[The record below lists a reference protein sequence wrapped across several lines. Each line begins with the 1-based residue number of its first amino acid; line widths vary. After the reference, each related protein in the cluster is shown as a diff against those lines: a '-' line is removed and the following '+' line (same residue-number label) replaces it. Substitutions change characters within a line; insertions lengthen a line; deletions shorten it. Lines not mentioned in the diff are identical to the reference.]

1 MRERREEEMH
11 RDMGHPSLA
20 ETLLPEGLGR
30 NRRLERIDE
39 EVDWERFAVLVEGI
53 YSAGEGRPSYPP
65 LMMVKVLL
73 LEQWYSLS
81 DPQMEEA
88 LWDRISFRRFVGLGL
103 GDDTPDYSTI
113 SRFRTELAKRG
124 LSEKLFE
131 ELVAQLEKQGLMVK
145 EGTLMDATLVEA
157 QVKRPPLSA
166 GLGARSA
173 TDPDA
178 DWGFTGGKRQ
188 SRFGYKVH
196 IGVDEGTGLVRKAVL
211 TPAKVNESEVADELI
226 NGDEGAVYGDRAYE
240 SRERRKRLKSQ
251 GINDRIMHR
260 SHKNQKGLP
269 HWQKRRNELISPIRK
284 KVEKVFGTLKRSYGY
299 SRVRY
304 RGLERNGV
312 EMWFKMMAYNL
323 RRWMKLSPLTA

>member
-1 MRERREEEMH
+1 MH
-11 RDMGHPSLA
+11 RRMGHGTLA

-30 NRRLERIDE
+30 NSRLERIDE
-39 EVDWERFAVLVEGI
+39 EVEWERFEALVEGI
-53 YSAGEGRPSYPP
+53 YSAAEGRPSYPP
-65 LMMVKVLL
+65 LTMVKVLL
-73 LEQWYSLS
+73 LEQWYNLS

-113 SRFRTELAKRG
+113 SRFRKELAKRG

-131 ELVAQLEKQGLMVK
+131 ELVAQLDRRGLMVK

-157 QVKRPPLSA
+157 QVKRPPMSA
-166 GLGARSA
+166 GPGAKSA

-178 DWGFTGGKRQ
+178 DWSFTGGVRW

-196 IGVDEGTGLVRKAVL
+196 IGVDQGTGLVRKAAL
-211 TPAKVNESEVADELI
+211 TPAKVNESEVADQLI
-226 NGDEGAVYGDRAYE
+226 SGDEGAVYGDRAYE
-240 SRERRKRLKSQ
+240 SKQRRKRLKSQ
-251 GINDRIMHR
+251 GIKDRIMHR
-260 SHKNQKGLP
+260 SHKHQKGLP

-284 KVEKVFGTLKRSYGY
+284 TVEKVFGTLKRSYGY

-312 EMWFKMMAYNL
+312 EMWFKLMAYNL
-323 RRWMKLSPLTA
+323 RRWEKLAYSPA

>member
-1 MRERREEEMH
+1 M
-11 RDMGHPSLA
+11 
-20 ETLLPEGLGR
+20 
-30 NRRLERIDE
+30 
-39 EVDWERFAVLVEGI
+39 
-53 YSAGEGRPSYPP
+53 
-65 LMMVKVLL
+65 
-73 LEQWYSLS
+73 
-81 DPQMEEA
+81 
-88 LWDRISFRRFVGLGL
+88 
-103 GDDTPDYSTI
+103 
-113 SRFRTELAKRG
+113 AKRG

-188 SRFGYKVH
+188 SLFGYKVH

-226 NGDEGAVYGDRAYE
+226 SGDEGAVYGDRAYE

-304 RGLERNGV
+304 RGLQRNGV

>member
-1 MRERREEEMH
+1 MH
-11 RDMGHPSLA
+11 RQIGQPTLA
-20 ETLLPEGLGR
+20 ETLLPEHLGR

-39 EVDWERFAVLVEGI
+39 EVDWEKFARLVEGI
-53 YSAGEGRPSYPP
+53 YAAEEGRPSYPP

-73 LEQWYSLS
+73 LEQWYNLS

-113 SRFRTELAKRG
+113 SRFRTELARRG

-131 ELVAQLEKQGLMVK
+131 ELVAQLDRHGLMVK

-157 QVKRPPLSA
+157 QVKRPPMSK
-166 GLGARSA
+166 GKGARSD

-178 DWGFTGGKRQ
+178 DWSFTGSKPQ

-196 IGVDEGTGLVRKAVL
+196 VGVDEGTGLVRKAVL
-211 TPAKVNESEVADELI
+211 TPAKVNESEVAEELI
-226 NGDEGAVYGDRAYE
+226 SGDEGAVYGDRAYE
-240 SRERRKRLKSQ
+240 SKQRRAHLKAQ

-260 SHKNQKGLP
+260 SHKHQKRLP
-269 HWQKRRNELISPIRK
+269 YWQKRRNDLISPIRK
-284 KVEKVFGTLKRSYGY
+284 RVEKVFGTLKRSYGY

-312 EMWFKMMAYNL
+312 EMWFKLMAYNL
-323 RRWMKLSPLTA
+323 RRWMKLVASTA